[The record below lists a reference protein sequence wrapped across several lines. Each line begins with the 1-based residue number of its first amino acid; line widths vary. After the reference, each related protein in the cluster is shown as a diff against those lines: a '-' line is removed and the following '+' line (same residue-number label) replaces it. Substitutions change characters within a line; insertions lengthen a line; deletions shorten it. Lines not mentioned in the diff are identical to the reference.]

1 MVPMAAKD
9 KERGEKSGLV
19 SFWVNVLVL
28 GIVMVVL
35 GFYLGTY
42 MLEVWKSDDI
52 GGVQDFTASDLGD
65 VRGESTLSDLG
76 SSAPATS
83 SPSQSS
89 AISQPQQ
96 PGQTATQSAQS
107 SAVTATSSG
116 LYKVQVGSFD
126 DRAAA
131 EALAGQLKRLGY
143 TDAWVTSTL
152 PHRVQ
157 VGAYSNP
164 DNASKVVNELE
175 SSGYSVFIVN

>member
-1 MVPMAAKD
+1 MAAKD

-42 MLEVWKSDDI
+42 MLDVWKSDDI
-52 GGVQDFTASDLGD
+52 GSVQDFTAAPDSDD
-65 VRGESTLSDLG
+65 VNDDPTLSVAG
-76 SSAPATS
+76 SSTPATS
-83 SPSQSS
+83 SLSQTS
-89 AISQPQQ
+89 ADSQPQQ
-96 PGQTATQSAQS
+96 PTQS
-107 SAVTATSSG
+107 SAGSATSSG
-116 LYKVQVGSFD
+116 LYKVQVGAFD
-126 DRAAA
+126 DRDAA
-131 EALAGQLKRLGY
+131 EVLAGQLKRQGY
-143 TDAWVTSTL
+143 PDAWVTSTV

-164 DNASKVVNELE
+164 DNASKIVNELE

>member
-1 MVPMAAKD
+1 MAAKD

-42 MLEVWKSDDI
+42 MLEYGSLTTSVVCRTSPR
-52 GGVQDFTASDLGD
+52 SDLGD

-126 DRAAA
+126 DRAADR
-131 EALAGQLKRLGY
+131 ALAGQLKRLGY
-143 TDAWVTSTL
+143 TDAWVTPTL

-164 DNASKVVNELE
+164 DNVSKVVNELE